1 MLFVI
6 TEKSKNNKIIKKLS
20 GFVEEFDIVF
30 AETIKELSYYNVVQ
44 STDAILIAND
54 EKMNKKTSKDLPK
67 GVKVLT
73 LTSDSLGEE
82 LDLSQLFIQLTG
94 KPRLG
99 AFLSDPETLLYR
111 PCPICSCFAHKDDFL
126 EDKNDND
133 DLKVEPESKT
143 NSLTTKSNNN
153 VEVVNDDKD
162 LTDKN
167 KQLVKNAAVDNKTR
181 SEKQG
186 FQRKQNK
193 HGKELNQYKSS
204 EQRFAQKKVLNQKT
218 SENENNNKSLKEN
231 NSGNNFNKTKNESR
245 DGGFTIK
252 NRNKKEELDSK
263 NKNVEKRVKEFKP
276 INEIKTVEQK
286 QSTDH
291 NVKNQ
296 NEVIKDEP
304 FELLEDLEANK
315 TKEVAESNNFNSLNS
330 EAPIENNNDMPFE
343 LEPEDERLDPIS
355 VMERKSSEAKEENN
369 EISFNKDQFEQ
380 LLSGV
385 SGVS

>member
-99 AFLSDPETLLYR
+99 AFLTDPETLLYR

-167 KQLVKNAAVDNKTR
+167 KQLVKSGVVDNKTR

-204 EQRFAQKKVLNQKT
+204 EQRFGQKKVLNQKT
-218 SENENNNKSLKEN
+218 SENENNKSLKEN

-252 NRNKKEELDSK
+252 NRNKKEESDSK
-263 NKNVEKRVKEFKP
+263 NKNVEKKVKEFKP

-286 QSTDH
+286 QSTDY
-291 NVKNQ
+291 NGQTK
-296 NEVIKDEP
+296 NEVVKDEP

-315 TKEVAESNNFNSLNS
+315 TKEVAEEITKSNNLNRLNS
-330 EAPIENNNDMPFE
+330 EAQVENNNDMPFE

-355 VMERKSSEAKEENN
+355 VMERKSSEAQEENN
-369 EISFNKDQFEQ
+369 EISFNQDQFEQ

-385 SGVS
+385 S

>member
-99 AFLSDPETLLYR
+99 AFLTDPETLLYR

-167 KQLVKNAAVDNKTR
+167 KQLVKSGVVDNKTR

-204 EQRFAQKKVLNQKT
+204 EQRFGQKKVLNQKT
-218 SENENNNKSLKEN
+218 SENENNKSLKEN
-231 NSGNNFNKTKNESR
+231 NSGNNFNKTKNDSR

-252 NRNKKEELDSK
+252 NRNKTEESDSK
-263 NKNVEKRVKEFKP
+263 HKNVEKKVKEFKP

-286 QSTDH
+286 QSTDY
-291 NVKNQ
+291 NGQTK

-315 TKEVAESNNFNSLNS
+315 TKEVAEEITKSNNLNRLNS
-330 EAPIENNNDMPFE
+330 EAQVENNNDMPFE

-355 VMERKSSEAKEENN
+355 VMERKSSEAQEENN
-369 EISFNKDQFEQ
+369 EISFNQDQFEQ

-385 SGVS
+385 S

>member
-133 DLKVEPESKT
+133 DPKIEPESKT
-143 NSLTTKSNNN
+143 NNLTTKSNNN

-167 KQLVKNAAVDNKTR
+167 KQLVKSGVVDNKTR

-204 EQRFAQKKVLNQKT
+204 EQRFGQKKALNQKT
-218 SENENNNKSLKEN
+218 SENENNKSLKEN

-252 NRNKKEELDSK
+252 NRNKKEESDSK
-263 NKNVEKRVKEFKP
+263 NKNVEKKVKEFKP

-286 QSTDH
+286 QSTDY
-291 NVKNQ
+291 NGQTK

-315 TKEVAESNNFNSLNS
+315 TKEVAEEITKSNNLNRLNS
-330 EAPIENNNDMPFE
+330 EAQVENNNDMPFE

-355 VMERKSSEAKEENN
+355 VMERKSSEAQEENN
-369 EISFNKDQFEQ
+369 EISFNQDQFEQ

-385 SGVS
+385 S

>member
-99 AFLSDPETLLYR
+99 AFLTDPETLLYR

-167 KQLVKNAAVDNKTR
+167 KQLVKSGVVDNKTR

-204 EQRFAQKKVLNQKT
+204 EQRFGQKKVLNQKT
-218 SENENNNKSLKEN
+218 SENENNKSLKEN
-231 NSGNNFNKTKNESR
+231 NSGNNFNKTKNDSR

-252 NRNKKEELDSK
+252 NRNKKEESDSK
-263 NKNVEKRVKEFKP
+263 NKNVEKKVKEFKP

-286 QSTDH
+286 QSTDY
-291 NVKNQ
+291 NGQTK

-315 TKEVAESNNFNSLNS
+315 TKEVAEEITKSNNLNRLNS
-330 EAPIENNNDMPFE
+330 EAQVENNNDMPFE

-355 VMERKSSEAKEENN
+355 VMERKSSEAQEENN
-369 EISFNKDQFEQ
+369 EISFNQDQFEQ

-385 SGVS
+385 S